1 MEAPRGDQG
10 AELEATENP
19 LHREAELPP
28 AAYAVAGLPA
38 GKSGVAFRVTP
49 VLHDRVLN
57 YPERLAEAPALV
69 DGARPGTVWAAAEDT
84 GAWIQTE
91 ENGLWLPK
99 KFLRPVTA
107 ERDGVP
113 GALADDSCARHDRRR
128 RLGSAPTLVHRL
140 RAQRRPGKAS
150 AEPSS
155 TTSEP
160 PALAPREEHEPEGH
174 EVAAREQA
182 CRALALQIEGLED
195 VLPAS
200 RALFRPMGL
209 ANGRPRWCQPD
220 DPELLRS

>member
-49 VLHDRVLN
+49 TLHDRVLN

-69 DGARPGTVWAAAEDT
+69 DGARPGTVWAAAEDA

-128 RLGSAPTLVHRL
+128 VGSAPTLVHRL